1 MIVQTSELVSL
12 FNTKAQNINNF
23 RNRYDLVEGE
33 DTVKNGR
40 SRVFTGKGVKK
51 ILNNKSFN
59 FERKI
64 ISISNLKGGVGKTTI
79 ATHIARKAASLGC
92 KTLIIDADKQAN
104 ATSKFTLPEFNHVLY
119 DVVKKQCSL
128 EDAIIPINDFLHIIP
143 SNLKNQM
150 LENELTSKQINKV
163 GYFQRNLK
171 DTDYDLIIIDTEP
184 NLSQINF
191 MAITS
196 SDLNIAPVKL
206 DNDSLDGLEL
216 MLNFIEDAK
225 KEWPNIHVK
234 TAAVINNY
242 DGRMTT
248 SLKKISELQE
258 MGVQVFE
265 TICRTDNSY
274 VKFQD
279 GTELPKTSK
288 AFEDITELT
297 YEITGLNHLKQEQLL
312 N

>member
-1 MIVQTSELVSL
+1 MNVQTSELVSL
-12 FNTKAQNINNF
+12 FNTKPQNINNL
-23 RNRYDLVEGE
+23 RTRYELIEGK

-40 SRVFTGKGVKK
+40 SRSFTASGVRK
-51 ILNNKSFN
+51 ILNKKDFSFL
-59 FERKI
+59 RKI
-64 ISISNLKGGVGKTTI
+64 ISISNLKGGVGKTTL
-79 ATHIARKAASLGC
+79 AVHIAKKAASLGC
-92 KTLIIDADKQAN
+92 KTLLIDADKQGN
-104 ATSKFTLPEFNHVLY
+104 ATSKFKLPEFEHVLY
-119 DVVKKQCSL
+119 DVIKKECSL
-128 EDAIIPINDFLHIIP
+128 NDAILTVNEFLHIVP

-150 LENELTSKQINKV
+150 LENELTSKQMNKV
-163 GYFQRNLK
+163 GYFKRNLQE
-171 DTDYDLIIIDTEP
+171 TDYELIIIDTEP

-225 KEWPNIHVK
+225 QEWPDLEVK

-248 SLKKISELQE
+248 SLKKISELQD
-258 MGVQVFE
+258 MGVHVFE

-279 GTELPKTSK
+279 GIEIAKNSK
-288 AFEDITELT
+288 AYEDITELT
-297 YEITGLNHLKQEQLL
+297 YEITGLSEFKKAHTIQ
-312 N
+312 

>member
-1 MIVQTSELVSL
+1 MMIDTSELMSL
-12 FNTKAQNINNF
+12 FNAKSQNINNF
-23 RNRYDLVEGE
+23 RVRFDLVEGE
-33 DTVKNGR
+33 DTIKAGR
-40 SRVFTGKGVKK
+40 NRAFTGKGIRK
-51 ILNNKSFN
+51 ILERKSFS
-59 FERKI
+59 FKRKI
-64 ISISNLKGGVGKTTI
+64 ISISNLKGGVGKTTL
-79 ATHIARKAASLGC
+79 AVHIARKAASLGC
-92 KTLIIDADKQAN
+92 KTLLIDADKQGN
-104 ATSKFTLPEFNHVLY
+104 ATSKFNLPEFKYVLY
-119 DVVKKQCSL
+119 DVVKKQCDL
-128 EDAIIPINDFLHIIP
+128 KDAIIIVDDFLHVIP

-163 GYFQRNLK
+163 GFFKRNLV
-171 DTDYDLIIIDTEP
+171 DTAYDLIVIDTEP

-206 DNDSLDGLEL
+206 DNDSLDGLDL
-216 MLNFIEDAK
+216 MLNFIKDTKE
-225 KEWPNIHVK
+225 EWPDIQVN

-248 SLKKISELQE
+248 SLKKIAELQE
-258 MGVQVFE
+258 MGVRVFE

-279 GTELPKTSK
+279 GIDIPKNSK

-297 YEITGLNHLKQEQLL
+297 YEIVGLNEFRKEHVL